1 MVLVVVRFSFF
12 VERNW
17 YICKYIFEGLSAAF
31 SRTTEI
37 VEQKIN
43 KNKGNF
49 PKISRVCNE

>member
-1 MVLVVVRFSFF
+1 MVVVVVRFSFF

-37 VEQKIN
+37 VEKK

-49 PKISRVCNE
+49 SKISRVCNE